1 MLRNK
6 KQDRKRLSISIVTGL
21 WMLAITS
28 TVMGDV
34 ESDTNHKVDWR
45 VEVHGLRY
53 DGGCCTDSY
62 HQYTIENNSDLEL
75 KFNFEF
81 SHKVYQITIDPVTR
95 RKVES
100 LVGSDIIDQSAPP
113 GADTLDNGE
122 SDTNWWWN
130 HVTVSHLSG
139 MFKIRAYTQLR
150 VRRVKHG
157 KETHLFSTRKASEV
171 FEFSR

>member
-6 KQDRKRLSISIVTGL
+6 LSRKSLGVFIVTGFCV
-21 WMLAITS
+21 LAIAG

-34 ESDTNHKVDWR
+34 ESDTTDDVDWR
-45 VEVHGLRY
+45 VEVHSLRY

-62 HQYTIENNSDLEL
+62 HQYRIENKSALKL
-75 KFNFEF
+75 KFTFEF

-95 RKVES
+95 RKIES
-100 LVGSDIIDQSAPP
+100 FVGSDIINEEAPP

-157 KETHLFSTRKASEV
+157 RETHLFSTRKASEV
-171 FEFSR
+171 FEFNR